1 MLFLPTTFN
10 ILASTFIN
18 LDRASEGLLLGL
30 VNLTIGTGN
39 VGGL

>member
-10 ILASTFIN
+10 ILASTFTN